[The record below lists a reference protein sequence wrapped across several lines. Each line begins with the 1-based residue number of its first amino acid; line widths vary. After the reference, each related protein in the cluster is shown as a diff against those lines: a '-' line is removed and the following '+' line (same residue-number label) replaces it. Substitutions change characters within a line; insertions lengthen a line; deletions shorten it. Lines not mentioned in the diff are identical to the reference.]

1 MKKWLVAGLLFCL
14 QWAAGAQEPKSIA
27 GIPADVYYLMP
38 SFGNGYIYFRGQMP
52 AQGQLNICAVD
63 NTIHYMD
70 KGEELVSAPTEN
82 IIKVRID
89 TVSFL
94 HSQGVFYRLYPVTAE
109 KGVALRRKVNLKMD
123 EKEGAFGTTSRT
135 SSTKEYGVIYADG
148 VSYILDSDK
157 TYPYEV
163 SETLF
168 LYYGDKVLALNK
180 KNLKKL
186 FPEVQFETLPK
197 TLEDALALLR

>member
-1 MKKWLVAGLLFCL
+1 MKKWLVAGLLVCL
-14 QWAAGAQEPKSIA
+14 QWVAGAQEPKSIA

-63 NTIHYMD
+63 NTIRYMD
-70 KGEELVSAPTEN
+70 KGKELVSSPTEN

-94 HSQGVFYRLYPVTAE
+94 HNQGVFYRLYPITAE

-148 VSYILDSDK
+148 VSYNLDSDK